1 MPLPKPILDDRSF
14 EQLVDESRYL
24 LPRAA
29 PAWTDHNVSDP
40 GITQIELL
48 AWLCEMDLYRLD
60 RTPDEAVRGFLRLV
74 GLTPA
79 PAQVAQAV
87 VTVTPAAVQ
96 SLPAGLQLR
105 AAGDGPV
112 FQTTEAVDL
121 TAAGLATVIN
131 GAGDD
136 VTALNEAGSAPFP
149 PFGFDAEQDTA
160 FYLGFDAPFATAS
173 VRLHA
178 WTPTPEADA
187 ATRSRLVAEYD
198 EAERERSET
207 CAATVRDNPPWWLH
221 YDARTAWEYFAADGT
236 WKALPDTIDETRALT
251 LSGPIRFAVPA
262 DHAPGGAAADK
273 LDPALHFV
281 RCRIVSGGFE
291 CASRLS
297 KIAVNAVPAAHAAD
311 APAVALGVSRGHAQQ
326 RYALPQ
332 SPVVA
337 GSTRLTVTL
346 GADVQTDWREVREW
360 DLSGAH
366 DRDYLLVPERGAI
379 EFGDGR
385 RGWVAAAQSSLEMR
399 YQVGGTPF
407 GNVQAYSLQIWLD
420 DAHNQAL
427 LPGWSL
433 LAPTLALQ
441 QPFAAFG
448 GTEAEP
454 LKAAVARAID
464 AARKASVALTL
475 ADFERVALDTPGVP
489 VGRVRALADHFPA
502 LPCFSAAGSVSVVV
516 IPDCRGPRPMPSA
529 GMRAAVHRR
538 IARRRSPGTEVHVI
552 EPVYYT
558 VTVVAKLHAERGTDL
573 SALRDAALA
582 MLDTYLNPLRGGPA
596 GEGWQIGRDVYRS
609 EVLALLASL
618 PGVVSVTGL
627 GLQGEDDHE
636 PRCGNVPICKDSL
649 PASGA
654 HRLAIVGAPPLR
666 LIDRSHPHD
675 CP

>member
-1 MPLPKPILDDRSF
+1 MPLPKPLLDDRNF
-14 EQLVDESRYL
+14 EQLVDESRHL

-74 GLTPA
+74 GLKPS

-87 VTVTPAAVQ
+87 VTVATALPQ
-96 SLPAGLQLR
+96 SLPAGLQLH

-121 TAAGLATVIN
+121 TAANLVAVIN

-136 VTALNEAGSAPFP
+136 VAPLNEAGSAPFA
-149 PFGFDAEQDTA
+149 PFGFNAKKDTA
-160 FYLGFDAPFATAS
+160 FYLGFDAAFATAS

-187 ATRSRLVAEYD
+187 VTRTRLIAEYE
-198 EAERERSET
+198 EAERERGET
-207 CAATVRDNPPWWLH
+207 CAATVRDNPSWRLH

-236 WKALPDTIDETRALT
+236 WKALSDVIDETRALT
-251 LSGPIRFAVPA
+251 LSGPVRFAVPA
-262 DHAPGGAAADK
+262 DHAPGGATSDG
-273 LDPALHFV
+273 LDPGLHFV
-281 RCRIVSGGFE
+281 RCRIVRGGFE

-297 KIAVNAVPAAHAAD
+297 RIAVNAVPAAHAAD
-311 APAVALGVSRGHAQQ
+311 APAVALGTSRGHAQQ
-326 RYALPQ
+326 RYTLPHT
-332 SPVVA
+332 PVVA

-346 GADVQTDWREVREW
+346 GAEVQNDWREVSDW

-366 DRDYLLVPERGAI
+366 DRDYLLVPERGSI
-379 EFGDGR
+379 ELGDGR
-385 RGWVAAAQSSLEMR
+385 RGWVAAAQSSLDMH
-399 YQVGGTPF
+399 YQVGGSAS
-407 GNVQAYSLQIWLD
+407 GNVREYSLQMWLD
-420 DAHNQAL
+420 NAHNQAL
-427 LPGWSL
+427 SPGWSL

-441 QPFAAFG
+441 QPFPAFG
-448 GTEAEP
+448 GTPAEP

-464 AARKASVALTL
+464 IARKASVALTL

-489 VGRVRALADHFPA
+489 IGRVRALADHFPA
-502 LPCFSAAGSVSVVV
+502 LPCFRAAGSVSVVV
-516 IPDCRGPRPMPSA
+516 IPDCRGPRPMPSE
-529 GMRAAVHRR
+529 GMRAAVHRQ

-558 VTVVAKLHAERGTDL
+558 VNVAATLHAERGTDL
-573 SALRDAALA
+573 GALHEAALA
-582 MLDTYLNPLRGGPA
+582 KLDTYLNPLLGGPT
-596 GEGWQIGRDVYRS
+596 GEGWPVGRDVYRS

-636 PRCGNVPICKDSL
+636 PRCGNLPLCKNSL
-649 PASGA
+649 PAPGA
-654 HRLAIVGAPPLR
+654 HRLAIAGAPPLR